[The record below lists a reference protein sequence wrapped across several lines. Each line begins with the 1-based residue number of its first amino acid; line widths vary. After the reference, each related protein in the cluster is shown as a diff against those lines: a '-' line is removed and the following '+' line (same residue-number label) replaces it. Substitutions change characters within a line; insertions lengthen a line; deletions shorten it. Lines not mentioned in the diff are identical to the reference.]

1 MVKVGFIDYFK
12 FDDLNVF
19 NGIIEYFTKEFSEIT
34 QVISGFN
41 TGGEYLASEYAYKND
56 LGIII
61 HGEIFSKE
69 GNSSEVERDRRI
81 VDDSEFVEEHGE
93 ITTVIS
99 GGANGVDALAEEY
112 ARENNIHLVVH
123 YANWENGRSAG
134 PLRNTKIVADS
145 DYLIA
150 FLSDKSK
157 GTLDTIRKAEKKGIL
172 LKFDF

>member
-1 MVKVGFIDYFK
+1 MVRVGIVGYRNFTNKAI
-12 FDDLNVF
+12 FDQVIN
-19 NGIIEYFTKEFSEIT
+19 EFSE
-34 QVISGFN
+34 
-41 TGGEYLASEYAYKND
+41 
-56 LGIII
+56 
-61 HGEIFSKE
+61 
-69 GNSSEVERDRRI
+69 
-81 VDDSEFVEEHGE
+81 EHGQ

-99 GGANGVDALAEEY
+99 GGANGADTLAEEY
-112 ARENNIHLVVH
+112 ARGNNIHLIVH

-172 LKFDF
+172 VKIVKI